1 MTKENTVRHVAKKEF
16 NWYGSVGVPA
26 GVDSVDVLARVENIR
41 PRLLENSVLRVDVL
55 IRMFVVLPEEGVEM
69 ETGTARKKIVKDID
83 VSSFIQLRNVQDFDQ
98 IVSVHHEINVDR
110 VSLRMGRVSTVG
122 TLGLEV
128 TYLGYVVLEGTVSEF
143 PGGVAVRDA
152 QVKVK
157 DLDGGQVLFS
167 TTTDREG
174 KYVFNE
180 LGPGTYRVAV
190 EAEGFE
196 GAEQV
201 AVVMLHD
208 QVNFTL
214 HRL

>member
-1 MTKENTVRHVAKKEF
+1 
-16 NWYGSVGVPA
+16 
-26 GVDSVDVLARVENIR
+26 VDSVDVLARVENIR

>member
-1 MTKENTVRHVAKKEF
+1 
-16 NWYGSVGVPA
+16 
-26 GVDSVDVLARVENIR
+26 L
-41 PRLLENSVLRVDVL
+41 
-55 IRMFVVLPEEGVEM
+55 
-69 ETGTARKKIVKDID
+69 
-83 VSSFIQLRNVQDFDQ
+83 
-98 IVSVHHEINVDR
+98 
-110 VSLRMGRVSTVG
+110 
-122 TLGLEV
+122 
-128 TYLGYVVLEGTVSEF
+128 
-143 PGGVAVRDA
+143 
-152 QVKVK
+152 
-157 DLDGGQVLFS
+157 
-167 TTTDREG
+167 REG